1 MKSII
6 FFETNKSGSSREG
19 INAAKKL
26 GYKVH
31 LLTSKKKFLK
41 ERADFLDVDE
51 FHLVNF
57 KDIDKIKETVVSVQ
71 LKEHVACL
79 ISFIDSYVDLAASL
93 SNELCGTSLSVNAV
107 KLMEDKI
114 LTRKHL
120 LGQPHSPFF
129 YILTREAP
137 LKPFLKHVK
146 NKLPLIVKL
155 PKSCGS
161 KNVYL
166 VKTKTQL
173 RNRLQ
178 FLRNR
183 YHDDLLIEEY
193 LNGPQVIVEAI
204 VYEGEIQIAA
214 IVEQKIT
221 KKEKFIVTGY
231 SISNELE
238 NTYKDSLVKAVDEII
253 RTLGLVN
260 GNFHLEM
267 RFVQNTWK
275 LIEANPRIS
284 GGVMND
290 LIQEAYGFNYAE
302 QILNVYLGNSPSL
315 HKIKEETVYAHYL
328 TVDLH
333 GKLVKVIGKQKAL
346 EHDGVLKVFIKPKK
360 GNVLSPPLS
369 MGNRYGFV
377 LSKGKTR
384 DEARMNAIEAASQIK
399 FRLNP
404 LKSNNQVE
412 GM

>member
-1 MKSII
+1 MSSII
-6 FFETNKSGSSREG
+6 FFETNKSGSSRDG
-19 INAAKKL
+19 IIAAKKL

-31 LLTSKKKFLK
+31 LLTSKRKFLEDK
-41 ERADFLDVDE
+41 DEFLDIDE

-57 KDIDKIKETVVSVQ
+57 KDVKEIRETVVRVQ
-71 LKEHVACL
+71 LKEHVVCL
-79 ISFIDSYVDLAASL
+79 ISFIDSYVYLAASL
-93 SNELCGTSLSVNAV
+93 SNELCGTNLSVNAL

-114 LTRKHL
+114 LTRKQL
-120 LGQPHSPFF
+120 LNQQHSPFF

-137 LKPFLKHVK
+137 LRPFIKHVK

-166 VKTKTQL
+166 VKTETQL

-183 YHDDLLIEEY
+183 YSDNLLIEEY
-193 LNGPQVIVEAI
+193 LNGPQFIVEAI
-204 VYEGEIQIAA
+204 VHQGEIQIAA
-214 IVEQKIT
+214 IVEQEIT
-221 KKEKFIVTGY
+221 KNGNFVVTGY
-231 SISNELE
+231 SISKEL
-238 NTYKDSLVKAVDEII
+238 NHTYKDSLVKTVDEIL
-253 RTLGLVN
+253 RTLGLEN
-260 GNFHLEM
+260 GNCHLEI
-267 RFVQNTWK
+267 RFVQGTWK
-275 LIEANPRIS
+275 LIEVNPRIS

-302 QILNVYLGNSPSL
+302 LILNVYLGNSPSL
-315 HKIKEETVYAHYL
+315 QKIKEDTVYAHYL
-328 TVDLH
+328 TVDLF
-333 GKLVKVIGKQKAL
+333 GKLVKVIGAQKAL

-384 DEARMNAIEAASQIK
+384 DEARMNAVNAASQIK
-399 FRLNP
+399 FRLIP
-404 LKSNNQVE
+404 LQINNHVE